1 MRGEGMKKLLLS
13 LVCGLS
19 LCACAPQSMRMV
31 DTVDAPQFVS
41 MSRAMRPVMLKKQL
55 VDYRGSWYS
64 PSPSIL
70 PFDAGVRLVQA
81 LSPAF
86 LESDE
91 FSGKTFRASLSRN
104 AVMET
109 ERFTAS
115 LRQNGLLVSL
125 ALTAVTDWDG
135 DGKDDWLVSCRLG
148 RAESPREYREYF
160 LVIENVKAAVLQPK
174 VLLVQDCSY
183 GQKTVV
189 AEPFHSELADSKA
202 AEFLQGETDVTQAPA
217 GHVRRQLEDSPVR
230 QSALSR

>member
-1 MRGEGMKKLLLS
+1 MMKKLVLLFS

-19 LCACAPQSMRMV
+19 LSACAPQNVRMV
-31 DTVDAPQFVS
+31 DAVDAPQFVS

-70 PFDAGVRLVQA
+70 PFDAGTRLVQA

-86 LESDE
+86 LESDD
-91 FSGKTFRASLSRN
+91 FSGRTVSSSLSRN
-104 AVMET
+104 AVVET

-115 LRQNGLLVSL
+115 LRQNGKRLTL
-125 ALTAVTDWDG
+125 ALTAVADWDG
-135 DGKDDWLVSCRLG
+135 DDRDDWLVCCRFG
-148 RAESPREYREYF
+148 RADSPREYREYF
-160 LVIENVKAAVLQPK
+160 LVITDLKAAVLQPK

-183 GQKTVV
+183 GQNTVV
-189 AEPFHSELADSKA
+189 AEPFHCELADSKA

-217 GHVRRQLEDSPVR
+217 GHVRPRLEDSQVR
-230 QSALSR
+230 QSALSN